1 MWLKDYTESIGWK
14 TEILKKS
21 PLILNTVMD
30 LMGNGK
36 QVELFWFSKHDK
48 RTLALLIKYQQDL
61 LDNAVSHSSG

>member
-30 LMGNGK
+30 LIGNGK
-36 QVELFWFSKHDK
+36 QVEQFWFSNK
-48 RTLALLIKYQQDL
+48 QQKNTCL
-61 LDNAVSHSSG
+61 N

>member
-1 MWLKDYTESIGWK
+1 MANGKIMWLKDFTESIGWK

-36 QVELFWFSKHDK
+36 QVEQFWFSNK
-48 RTLALLIKYQQDL
+48 QQKDTYF
-61 LDNAVSHSSG
+61 N

>member
-36 QVELFWFSKHDK
+36 QVELFWFSKNDK
-48 RTLALLIKYQQDL
+48 RTLALLI
-61 LDNAVSHSSG
+61 N